1 MNIICS
7 ILLALTYVPTPARA
21 AHRLSDEQILEVIRS
36 APSGAA
42 VTVPADFFRDVIAGK
57 FRWRNA
63 TNWIERASGDRTMVK
78 ALDSMNQ
85 EMDLANR
92 SNAVTQSINRRLR
105 ERVDNFTNEMA
116 KVVLTWKDKVAWQ
129 SNRAE
134 RVAAQLKMTEELL
147 EGTKAQVVAAIEKI
161 YERTRERDDA
171 TARLT
176 NLKGQIIER
185 RAEYQEKYDRGSIIT
200 KPILKAVIDNLDK
213 MLELFNKV
221 EEKATES

>member
-7 ILLALTYVPTPARA
+7 ILLALTYVSTPAKA

-63 TNWIERASGDRTMVK
+63 TNWIARASGDNTMVK
-78 ALDSMNQ
+78 AFDSMNQ
-85 EMDLANR
+85 EMDLANK
-92 SNAVTQSINRRLR
+92 SNAVTQRINRRLQD
-105 ERVDNFTNEMA
+105 RVDNFTNEMA
-116 KVVLTWKDKVAWQ
+116 KVVLTWEDKVAWQ

-134 RVAAQLKMTEELL
+134 RVAAQLEMTKELL
-147 EGTKAQVVAAIEKI
+147 ESTKAQIVAAIDKI

-176 NLKGQIIER
+176 RLKERIIER
-185 RAEYQEKYDRGSIIT
+185 RAEYQEKYDKGSIIT
-200 KPILKAVIDNLDK
+200 KPIFKAIIEIFDK
-213 MLELFNKV
+213 MLELFDKV
-221 EEKATES
+221 EEKAEES